1 MHSDHFTIPD
11 HTGCL
16 ITLSDRNGPSC
27 PSLSDFDYMLDLLSA
42 DFDFKFRCTLILSVL
57 GPITRP
63 SMSLQP
69 ILTLYFDA
77 LGPFRTRTLSFHW
90 SAFGNQQGSTYTET
104 NRNGLIHHIGYL
116 ITRSDR
122 NGPILILVATYFYHT
137 GCLIT
142 LSDRNELPCRIAT
155 DLLVLVYLIL
165 TIFFTYFQPIWTF
178 NFDAL

>member
-27 PSLSDFDYMLDLLSA
+27 PSLSDFDYILDLLSADFDFKFRCTLILYSDHFTIPDHTGCLITLSDRNGPSCPSLSDFDYILDLLSA

-57 GPITRP
+57 GPFTRP

-77 LGPFRTRTLSFHW
+77 LGPFRTRTLFPPPPC
-90 SAFGNQQGSTYTET
+90 
-104 NRNGLIHHIGYL
+104 L
-116 ITRSDR
+116 
-122 NGPILILVATYFYHT
+122 ATWK
-137 GCLIT
+137 
-142 LSDRNELPCRIAT
+142 R
-155 DLLVLVYLIL
+155 
-165 TIFFTYFQPIWTF
+165 
-178 NFDAL
+178 